1 MERTRLRPGAHEFLQ
16 LWDMGL
22 ILSFGKQKKKKIN
35 KLKKVRK
42 QKYIE
47 QTTTM
52 IMTT

>member
-16 LWDMGL
+16 LWDMGWYYHL
-22 ILSFGKQKKKKIN
+22 ESKKKKIN